1 MAMLVTP
8 APAPGWAVA
17 RIRAENPGFVVAV
30 TAADARVLHP
40 WALFGSLTRLSPDG
54 IVVWIATLGRNRQSF
69 PVRTAWPPRLASF
82 RVDRGWEGRPAS
94 NVQQRVWVGSVRGWD
109 LDVRV
114 YFATQA
120 PSRALRAK
128 AQAEL
133 RGLQLPP

>member
-54 IVVWIATLGRNRQSF
+54 IVVWIATLGRNRPSF

-82 RVDRGWEGRPAS
+82 RVD
-94 NVQQRVWVGSVRGWD
+94 RGWD